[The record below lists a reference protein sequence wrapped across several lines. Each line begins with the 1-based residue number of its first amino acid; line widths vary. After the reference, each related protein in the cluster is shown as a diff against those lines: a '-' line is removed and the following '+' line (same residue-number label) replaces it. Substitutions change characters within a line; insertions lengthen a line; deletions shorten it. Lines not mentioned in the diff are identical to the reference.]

1 MNAVRSK
8 LGEGGRV
15 IIPANFRQMLHLT
28 KGDDI
33 ILHCDNDIISITTPN
48 QALRKLQEK
57 LKNHANTTGESFSLV
72 DELIANRRAEV
83 KSEQ

>member
-15 IIPANFRQMLHLT
+15 IIPANFRQMLHLA

-33 ILHCDNDIISITTPN
+33 ILHCDNNVISITTPN
-48 QALRKLQEK
+48 QALYKLQEK
-57 LKNHANTTGESFSLV
+57 LKHHATNTGESFSLA
-72 DELIANRRAEV
+72 DELIECRRAEV
-83 KSEQ
+83 KSE

>member
-1 MNAVRSK
+1 MNAIRSK

-15 IIPANFRQMLHLT
+15 IIPANFRQMLHLA

-48 QALRKLQEK
+48 RALSKLQEK
-57 LKNHANTTGESFSLV
+57 LKTHPNSLA

-83 KSEQ
+83 ISEQ